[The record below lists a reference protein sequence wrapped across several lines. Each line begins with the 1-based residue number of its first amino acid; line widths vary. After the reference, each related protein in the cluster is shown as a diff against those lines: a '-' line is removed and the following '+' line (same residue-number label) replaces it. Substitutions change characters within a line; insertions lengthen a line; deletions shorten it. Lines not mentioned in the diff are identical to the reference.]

1 LFLFLFHFLKVCVVP
16 YVLCHFFSHFA
27 EKYFLQVKQ
36 QFLELLQEERLE
48 IVTGGWVMPDEANSI
63 YTSILEQLIT
73 GKQCCETVMIFFGS
87 DTNFGKVLIPNSG
100 SRSRQST
107 VFQQQKI

>member
-1 LFLFLFHFLKVCVVP
+1 M
-16 YVLCHFFSHFA
+16 
-27 EKYFLQVKQ
+27 QVKQ

-73 GKQCCETVMIFFGS
+73 GKYQYSFS
-87 DTNFGKVLIPNSG
+87 DPMRIRIKGFDD
-100 SRSRQST
+100 
-107 VFQQQKI
+107 QKLEKITADRINTGNQHFKT

>member
-1 LFLFLFHFLKVCVVP
+1 M
-16 YVLCHFFSHFA
+16 
-27 EKYFLQVKQ
+27 QVKQ

-73 GKQCCETVMIFFGS
+73 GKY
-87 DTNFGKVLIPNSG
+87 
-100 SRSRQST
+100 
-107 VFQQQKI
+107 

>member
-1 LFLFLFHFLKVCVVP
+1 
-16 YVLCHFFSHFA
+16 
-27 EKYFLQVKQ
+27 LQVKQ

-73 GKQCCETVMIFFGS
+73 GKYQYSFS
-87 DTNFGKVLIPNSG
+87 DPMRIRIQGFDD
-100 SRSRQST
+100 
-107 VFQQQKI
+107 QKLEKITAENINNQHFKT